1 MKVNEL
7 ARQAKVPAHVVRY
20 YARIGLLK
28 PQHNPENHYREF
40 SGADMRR
47 LHFIRRAQSLGYS
60 LHEIA
65 AMLQRLETGQASWGW
80 LRGLLEAK
88 HHDAIQALARLQIQM
103 GHIDQLLSET
113 LDLSAA
119 APCTLPGVLT
129 WIEAVFGEGVT
140 PLLPGAHRPY
150 EPRATPQ
157 DGAGMRPAVEDC
169 TTAGDPMSGRVPR
182 RMPTASTG
190 ISADGALVAAVIKRG
205 NRPARG
211 E

>member
-28 PQHNPENHYREF
+28 PQHNPENHCREF

-65 AMLQRLETGQASWGW
+65 AMLQRLEIGQASWGW
-80 LRGLLEAK
+80 LRELLEAK
-88 HHDAIQALARLQIQM
+88 HHDAIQALACLQIQM

-113 LDLSAA
+113 PDLSAA

-129 WIEAVFGEGVT
+129 WIEAVFAAGVT
-140 PLLPGAHRPY
+140 PRLPGVHQPY
-150 EPRATPQ
+150 EPQATPQ
-157 DGAGMRPAVEDC
+157 DGEGMRPAVEDRA
-169 TTAGDPMSGRVPR
+169 TAGDPMSDRAPR
-182 RMPTASTG
+182 RMPTASTK
-190 ISADGALVAAVIKRG
+190 ISGHGALVAAVIKRG
-205 NRPARG
+205 NHAARG

>member
-28 PQHNPENHYREF
+28 PQRNPENHYREF
-40 SGADMRR
+40 SGADIRR
-47 LHFIRRAQSLGYS
+47 LHFIRCVQSLGYS

-80 LRGLLEAK
+80 LQGLLEAK
-88 HHDAIQALARLQIQM
+88 HHDAIQALARLQTQM
-103 GHIDQLLSET
+103 GHIDQLLSEIP
-113 LDLSAA
+113 DLSAA
-119 APCTLPGVLT
+119 ASCALPGVLT

-140 PLLPGAHRPY
+140 QPMPGVQRPY
-150 EPRATPQ
+150 EPHAAPQ
-157 DGAGMRPAVEDC
+157 DGAGMRPAVEDRA
-169 TTAGDPMSGRVPR
+169 TAGDPMSGRAPR

-190 ISADGALVAAVIKRG
+190 ISGHGALVAAVIKRG
-205 NRPARG
+205 NRTARG

>member
-28 PQHNPENHYREF
+28 PQRNPENHYREF
-40 SGADMRR
+40 SGADIRR

-65 AMLQRLETGQASWGW
+65 AMLQRLETDQASWGW

-88 HHDAIQALARLQIQM
+88 HHDAIQALARLQTQM

-113 LDLSAA
+113 PDLSAA

-129 WIEAVFGEGVT
+129 WMGAGLLEGEGV
-140 PLLPGAHRPY
+140 PSPASGLQRPH
-150 EPRATPQ
+150 ESR
-157 DGAGMRPAVEDC
+157 
-169 TTAGDPMSGRVPR
+169 TAR
-182 RMPTASTG
+182 RMAHEQSPGKGPAST
-190 ISADGALVAAVIKRG
+190 SL
-205 NRPARG
+205 
-211 E
+211 

>member
-1 MKVNEL
+1 MKVKEL
-7 ARQAKVPAHVVRY
+7 ASQAKVPAHVVRY

-40 SGADMRR
+40 SGADIRR
-47 LHFIRRAQSLGYS
+47 LHFIRCAQSLGYS

-88 HHDAIQALARLQIQM
+88 HHGAIQALARLQTQM

-113 LDLSAA
+113 PGLSAA

-129 WIEAVFGEGVT
+129 WIEAVFGAGVT
-140 PLLPGAHRPY
+140 PRMPGVHRPY
-150 EPRATPQ
+150 EPHATPQ
-157 DGAGMRPAVEDC
+157 EGAGMCPAVEDRA
-169 TTAGDPMSGRVPR
+169 TAGDPMSGRAPR
-182 RMPTASTG
+182 RIPTASTG
-190 ISADGALVAAVIKRG
+190 IGGHGAPVVAVIQRG
-205 NRPARG
+205 NRAARG